1 MNYDYSICSK
11 SNEFYEIIDN
21 CCINLTDTEI
31 SLIVKKFKNLDWRGL
46 YNYYDLTKRCNLL
59 NLSFILWKIITSC
72 KKLNYLKNN
81 YIFKD
86 IKKYDNGLQNML
98 WEILNPDLIEL
109 S

>member
-1 MNYDYSICSK
+1 MDSEHYIYSK
-11 SNEFYEIIDN
+11 TNEFYETIDN
-21 CCINLTDTEI
+21 CCINLSDVEI
-31 SLIVKKFKNLDWRGL
+31 NLIIKKFKKLDWRGL
-46 YNYYDLTKRCNLL
+46 CNYYDLTKRHNLL
-59 NLSFILWKIITSC
+59 NLSFVLWKIISSS